1 VFFLG
6 EIEISISDN
15 QDALEIDREKL
26 RRTVEYVLGQIC
38 GNESAGGN
46 EPTGNAGVSPAPY
59 HVNGSAGG
67 NESQKVSEPAV
78 VSLAIVDDEAI
89 SKIKER
95 YFGAAEVTDVISFD
109 LRDNTKV
116 EQELPDCEIVVNAQ
130 CATREAGR
138 RGVDPQAELNLY
150 VVHGLLHQ
158 LGYDDQTERQSKIMH
173 KKEDQLLEELGFG
186 TVYEGTG

>member
-1 VFFLG
+1 MG

-26 RRTVEYVLGQIC
+26 IRTAEYVLEQIC
-38 GNESAGGN
+38 GNESLAEG
-46 EPTGNAGVSPAPY
+46 E
-59 HVNGSAGG
+59 SA
-67 NESQKVSEPAV
+67 A

-109 LRDNTKV
+109 LRDNTKG

-130 CATREAGR
+130 CAVREAGR
-138 RGVDPQAELNLY
+138 QGVDQQAELNLY

-186 TVYEGTG
+186 KVYGGTG